1 MRVAFYAPLKP
12 PKHPVPSGDRRMAR
26 LLLAAI
32 RRSGNEAFVAS
43 TLRAF
48 DGTGDADRQY
58 RIRRR
63 GEALAR
69 RFIERHKENPPDI
82 WFTYHLYHK
91 APDWMG
97 PLVCDA
103 FAIPYILAEA
113 SIAPKQTGGPWDAGL
128 EAVTAAVRRASHII
142 VLNPD
147 DRECI
152 EPVMAPGSR
161 IVALPPFIDTRT
173 PRLAAADRPGHRA
186 ALSSRYGISPSELW
200 IAVSAMMR
208 FGDKLESYRVLGR
221 PMERLRDLPL
231 HWFVAGD
238 GPARA
243 DVEALLGAANVTY
256 LGAQDP
262 RGMDRLHAA
271 VDFAVWPAIREAFGM
286 AMLEAQAAGAPV
298 IAGRSPGVAQII
310 ADGETGLLTP
320 PGDDMTMAAAIRALA
335 KDPERQRRMGKAAM
349 VKAEQEHDIAAA
361 AAGIGRL
368 LREAAS

>member
-12 PKHPVPSGDRRMAR
+12 PNHPVPSGDRRMAR
-26 LLLAAI
+26 LLLQAI
-32 RRSGNEAFVAS
+32 RRSGNDAFVAS

-48 DGTGDADRQY
+48 DGAGDAQRQV

-69 RFIERHKENPPDI
+69 RFIGRHGENPPDI

-91 APDWMG
+91 APDWIG
-97 PLVCDA
+97 PLVCAA
-103 FAIPYILAEA
+103 FAIPYIVAEA
-113 SIAPKQTGGPWDAGL
+113 SIAPKQAGGPWADGL
-128 EAVTAAVRRASHII
+128 AAVTAAVRLASRVI

-152 EPVMAPGSR
+152 EPFAGPDCR
-161 IVALPPFIDTRT
+161 IVALPPFIDTGPPRQAAAQRQGHRT
-173 PRLAAADRPGHRA
+173 TLAA
-186 ALSSRYGISPSELW
+186 RYGIAPTDVW
-200 IAVSAMMR
+200 VAVPAMMR

-221 PMERLRDLPL
+221 AMARLRDLPL
-231 HWFVAGD
+231 RWLVAGD

-243 DVEALLGAANVTY
+243 EVESALDAGNVTY
-256 LGAQDP
+256 LGALGP
-262 RGMDRLHAA
+262 RDMDMLHAA
-271 VDFAVWPAIREAFGM
+271 ADFAVWPAIREAFGM

-310 ADGETGLLTP
+310 ADGETGVLTT

-335 KDPERQRRMGKAAM
+335 MDPERQRRMGQAAM
-349 VKAEQEHDIAAA
+349 FKAEREHDIAAA
-361 AAGIGRL
+361 ATGIGRL
-368 LREAAS
+368 LREAAT